1 MSDNEFADIND
12 LIKEV
17 KYVYQIYVDNEELNY
32 KVIGKLSDCPD
43 VVIQQ
48 NFGYNNKFNLHTCLY
63 TFEEIFVNHTNYIPI
78 LKLTCNDKDII
89 AAICVQYGKTM
100 KDFEIFYTFHDLIAK
115 TENTEKLDKVV
126 NKDNIIEILLAK
138 TIDQGIQIL

>member
-1 MSDNEFADIND
+1 MSENEFTDIND

-17 KYVYQIYVDNEELNY
+17 KYVYQIYVDNENLNY
-32 KVIGKLSDCPD
+32 KIIGKLSDCPD

-63 TFEEIFVNHTNYIPI
+63 TFEEIFVNYTNFVPI
-78 LKLTCNDKDII
+78 LKLTSNDKDIL
-89 AAICVQYGKTM
+89 AAICVKYGKTM
-100 KDFEIFYTFHDLIAK
+100 KEFDIFYTFHNLINK
-115 TENTEKLDKVV
+115 TENTEQLDKVV